1 VVRRFFAKLRELD
14 LSSTIA
20 EFMKITLFHNTG
32 AGSGRMGR
40 VWLVRQF
47 AGAGYDVFYVPTNEK
62 GWEAAFRWPID
73 RAIIAGG
80 DGTVGRLA
88 PWLAARSI
96 PFCIL
101 PLGTANNC
109 AKTLGQMHTVE
120 SVVSKLHLA
129 RIKKLDIGV
138 VISPAGYRIFLESV
152 GVGLLA
158 GFMSQMRARER
169 SQKSRARLSP
179 EERLSQALKHLRQQ
193 AKEFPEA
200 TCDILL
206 DDQRLAGNLLLFEVA
221 NMGLIGPNLELVP
234 SVDPAD
240 GRFEVAWVAAHQRKE
255 WRNYLK
261 QLRSGVHSTPPV
273 NTSRCREVLLRDV
286 DAPMHIDG
294 EVFRTAETPVAI
306 RTQSDT
312 LSLLDFPA

>member
-1 VVRRFFAKLRELD
+1 MR
-14 LSSTIA
+14 
-20 EFMKITLFHNTG
+20 ITLFHNAG
-32 AGSGRMGR
+32 AGSASMGR
-40 VWLVRQF
+40 VWLIRQF
-47 AGAGYDVFYVPTNEK
+47 ANAGYEVLYVPTNEK

-88 PWLAARSI
+88 PWLAAMSI

-109 AKTLGQMHTVE
+109 AKTLGQMHTLE
-120 SVVSKLHLA
+120 SVVSRLHLA
-129 RIKKLDIGV
+129 RIKKLDIGM
-138 VISPAGYRIFLESV
+138 VISPVGYRIFLESV

-158 GFMSQMRARER
+158 GFMSEMRAKEK
-169 SQKSRARLSP
+169 SEKSRTRLSP
-179 EERLSQALKHLRQQ
+179 EERLSLALKYLRQQ

-200 TCDILL
+200 RCELLL
-206 DDQRLAGNLLLFEVA
+206 DDQRLAGNFLLFEVA

-240 GRFEVAWVAAHQRKE
+240 GCFEVAWIAANQRKE
-255 WRNYLK
+255 WRTYLK
-261 QLRSGVHSTPPV
+261 LLRNGVHSTPPV
-273 NTSRCREVLLRDV
+273 NKNRCQKVLLRYV

-294 EVFRTAETPVAI
+294 EVFRTTETPVAI
-306 RTQSDT
+306 RSQSDT
-312 LSLLDFPA
+312 LYLLDFPT